1 METLKGKVAVI
12 SGAGSGF
19 GKATAEYFA
28 SEAQCSLVIMDI
40 NEAAL
45 ADTVKNCKAAGST
58 VIGMQ
63 ADVTKAETFTKALDA
78 CMKNFGKVDFLINY
92 AGGAIKYAPVE
103 ELDDEMNHKIIDLN
117 LTSVMMSCRTFTPQF
132 KKQGYGKII
141 NVSSVCDR
149 RAWPGY
155 STYAAAKA
163 GVREY
168 SRGLYTEVRPF
179 GIGVTT
185 LVPGGSNTG
194 FQKAEGLSKF
204 NWDEEMAVRPEHFA
218 HMAYAICALSKG
230 AVVSEICL
238 YGLAQDICGF

>member
-12 SGAGSGF
+12 SGVGSGF
-19 GKATAEYFA
+19 GKATAEFFA
-28 SEAQCSLVIMDI
+28 SESQCSLILMDI
-40 NEAAL
+40 NEKAL
-45 ADTVKNCKAAGST
+45 ADTVENCKKSGSKA
-58 VIGMQ
+58 IGLQ
-63 ADVTKAETFTKALDA
+63 ADVTKAESFTKALDT
-78 CMKNFGKVDFLINY
+78 CLKNFGKVDFLLNY

-103 ELDDEMNHKIIDLN
+103 ELDDAMNRKIIDLN
-117 LTSVMMSCRTFTPQF
+117 LTSVMMSCRTFAPQF

-168 SRGLYTEVRPF
+168 SRGLYTELRPF

-194 FQKAEGLSKF
+194 FQGAEGLSKF
-204 NWDEEMAVRPEHFA
+204 VWDEEMAVRPEHFA